1 LANSPIIDR
10 KTQLCSNCRFF
21 CQDVDP
27 ENRYYFDEKSGE
39 CRRNPPHDNFAWVRT
54 RSYHWCGDWQAQG
67 SKPGGWQRLSTHPRD
82 ERPVLLYKKDGFC
95 RQSGMIV
102 GYWNTAFGKWHDDGD
117 RLFQPGEFTAWME
130 LPDPPES

>member
-1 LANSPIIDR
+1 MIDR
-10 KTQLCSNCRFF
+10 KTQLCANCRFF

-54 RSYHWCGDWQAQG
+54 RSYHWCGDWQPPSA
-67 SKPGGWQRLSTHPRD
+67 KAAGWQRLSSHPRD
-82 ERPVLLYKKDGFC
+82 NRPVLLYKKDGFC
-95 RQSGMIV
+95 RQSGMII
-102 GYWNTAFGKWHDDGD
+102 GYWNAAFGKWHDDGD
-117 RLFQPGEFTAWME
+117 RLFENGEFTAWME

>member
-1 LANSPIIDR
+1 LASSPLIDR

-67 SKPGGWQRLSTHPRD
+67 LKPGGWQRLSTHPRD
-82 ERPVLLYKKDGFC
+82 ERPVLLYKRDGFC

-117 RLFQPGEFTAWME
+117 RLFEPGEFTAWME